1 MKKFCLCILLWAA
14 LMLGGCSAG
23 DNQDTQEETQWDK
36 IPMVMVDG
44 NLYYDTGKESTGT
57 EDNETADGEITS
69 TVDGSETPTENDQ
82 SNFGEGFAYRH
93 IADGTLEIFMNEKWI
108 VFEPRTGTGSQVR
121 FGDRWVDRDGLS
133 EETLDWLAWF
143 NSLSEEEQ
151 LSVSAVPPDLLE
163 ESGISGTEDAEAT
176 SN

>member
-1 MKKFCLCILLWAA
+1 MEYLGQSQLLGRHPLNITFELSKNFFEKTLW
-14 LMLGGCSAG
+14 GEGRV
-23 DNQDTQEETQWDK
+23 
-36 IPMVMVDG
+36 IVH
-44 NLYYDTGKESTGT
+44 YDTGKESTGT

-108 VFEPRTGTGSQVR
+108 VFEHRTGTGSQVR

>member
-1 MKKFCLCILLWAA
+1 
-14 LMLGGCSAG
+14 
-23 DNQDTQEETQWDK
+23 
-36 IPMVMVDG
+36 
-44 NLYYDTGKESTGT
+44 
-57 EDNETADGEITS
+57 
-69 TVDGSETPTENDQ
+69 
-82 SNFGEGFAYRH
+82 
-93 IADGTLEIFMNEKWI
+93 MNEKWI
-108 VFEPRTGTGSQVR
+108 VFEHRTGTGSQVR

>member
-1 MKKFCLCILLWAA
+1 MKKLCLCILLWAA
-14 LMLGGCSAG
+14 LMLGGCSTG
-23 DNQDTQEETQWDK
+23 DNQVTQEETQWDK

-108 VFEPRTGTGSQVR
+108 VFEHRTETGSQVR

>member
-1 MKKFCLCILLWAA
+1 MKKLSLCVLLWAA
-14 LMLGGCSAG
+14 LMLGGCSTG
-23 DNQDTQEETQWDK
+23 DNQVTQEETQWDK

-44 NLYYDTGKESTGT
+44 NLYYDTGKESKGT
-57 EDNETADGEITS
+57 EDNETMDGEITS

-93 IADGTLEIFMNEKWI
+93 MVDGTLEIFMNEKWI
-108 VFEPRTGTGSQVR
+108 VFEHRTGAGSQVR
-121 FGDRWVDRDGLS
+121 FGDKWVDRDGLS

-151 LSVSAVPPDLLE
+151 LSVSAVPSDLLE

>member
-1 MKKFCLCILLWAA
+1 MKKLCLGVLLWAA

-23 DNQDTQEETQWDK
+23 GDRVTQEETQWDK

-44 NLYYDTGKESTGT
+44 DLYYDTGKESTGP
-57 EDNETADGEITS
+57 EDKETADGEITS

-82 SNFGEGFAYRH
+82 SNFGEGFAYRR
-93 IADGTLEIFMNEKWI
+93 IADGTLEIFMNEKWM
-108 VFEPRTGTGSQVR
+108 VFEHRTGTGSQVR
-121 FGDRWVDRDGLS
+121 FGDRWVDSDGLS
-133 EETLDWLAWF
+133 EETLDWLVWY
-143 NSLSEEEQ
+143 NNLSEEEQ

-163 ESGISGTEDAEAT
+163 ESEIPETEDAEAT

>member
-1 MKKFCLCILLWAA
+1 MKKLCLCILLWAA

-23 DNQDTQEETQWDK
+23 DNQVTQEETQWDK

-57 EDNETADGEITS
+57 EENETVDGEIAS
-69 TVDGSETPTENDQ
+69 TVDGSEIPTENDQ

-108 VFEPRTGTGSQVR
+108 VFEHRTETGSQVR

>member
-1 MKKFCLCILLWAA
+1 MKKLCLCILLWAA
-14 LMLGGCSAG
+14 LMLGGCSTG
-23 DNQDTQEETQWDK
+23 DNQVTQEETQWDK

-57 EDNETADGEITS
+57 GDNETADGEITS

-108 VFEPRTGTGSQVR
+108 VFRNIPFENCNIRCNHRFFYYNYSIYGSKK
-121 FGDRWVDRDGLS
+121 
-133 EETLDWLAWF
+133 E
-143 NSLSEEEQ
+143 N
-151 LSVSAVPPDLLE
+151 
-163 ESGISGTEDAEAT
+163 I
-176 SN
+176 

>member
-1 MKKFCLCILLWAA
+1 MKKLCLCVLLWAA

-82 SNFGEGFAYRH
+82 SNFGEGFAYRR
-93 IADGTLEIFMNEKWI
+93 IADGTLEILMNEKWI
-108 VFEPRTGTGSQVR
+108 VFEHRTGTGSQVR

-151 LSVSAVPPDLLE
+151 LSVSAVPSDLLE
-163 ESGISGTEDAEAT
+163 EHEISGTEDAEAT

>member
-1 MKKFCLCILLWAA
+1 MKKLSLCILLWAA
-14 LMLGGCSAG
+14 LMLGGCSTG
-23 DNQDTQEETQWDK
+23 DNQVTQEETQWDK

-108 VFEPRTGTGSQVR
+108 VFEHRAGTRSQVR

-133 EETLDWLAWF
+133 EETLDWLVWF